1 LLSISCFTSENHPIA
16 VKAAEA
22 ARPITAGS
30 ALQDWVRGEVPR
42 QKDQCSGQEMGRPR
56 VALESPL
63 NAGIGLGIAC
73 LSDAPISEGNMG
85 TNAKHFNGM
94 AAARPNGMQP
104 IFSCRSSGAR
114 SATGPLRS
122 GYRLPPFERVS
133 TITVDRESINR
144 QRPSHTRRLD
154 RDQGGRLV
162 DALTCGYRRAEARLA
177 KHGSEASTGADLPTP

>member
-30 ALQDWVRGEVPR
+30 ALLDWVRGEVPR

-56 VALESPL
+56 VALKSPH
-63 NAGIGLGIAC
+63 NAGIGLGIAR
-73 LSDAPISEGNMG
+73 LSDAPMSEGNMG

-94 AAARPNGMQP
+94 ATARPDGMQP

-114 SATGPLRS
+114 SATGPLRG

-133 TITVDRESINR
+133 TISVDRESINR

-154 RDQGGRLV
+154 QDQGGLLV
-162 DALTCGYRRAEARLA
+162 DALTCGYCRAEARLA